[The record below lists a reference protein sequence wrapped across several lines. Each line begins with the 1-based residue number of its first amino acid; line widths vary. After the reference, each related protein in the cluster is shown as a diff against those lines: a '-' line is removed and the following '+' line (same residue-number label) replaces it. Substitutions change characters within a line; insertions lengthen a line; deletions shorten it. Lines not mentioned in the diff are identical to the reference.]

1 MLAADFLRVLN
12 SHLVGSGKKKG
23 KRTDLRVEQKSTVG
37 KTKTGI
43 QLLSVLGLV
52 HSTLSRPSLKLLEE
66 TLQNS
71 VASLTDLDLSFSLLG
86 YKGVEVIA
94 FLYQCKLLCKFVICF
109 PNR

>member
-12 SHLVGSGKKKG
+12 SHLVGSSKKKG
-23 KRTDLRVEQKSTVG
+23 LRAEHKATAG

-52 HSTLSRPSLKLLEE
+52 HSTLSKPSLKLLEE
-66 TLQNS
+66 TLRNS

-86 YKGVEVIA
+86 YRGVEVNKHVSSISYVF
-94 FLYQCKLLCKFVICF
+94 FL
-109 PNR
+109 